1 MTGSAFG
8 AAVSTALTAA
18 INWVFALYYGRKF
31 VRIEIKFSKHIGMF
45 FLLIIESIVMI
56 YMSNTFICIIILI
69 VIFSM
74 NTQNCGLVLEKVKQ
88 NMKKINTNRG

>member
-1 MTGSAFG
+1 MRKRYGKANGGSDPRRDPVQSAAVCPAAVSG

-45 FLLIIESIVMI
+45 F
-56 YMSNTFICIIILI
+56 C
-69 VIFSM
+69 
-74 NTQNCGLVLEKVKQ
+74 
-88 NMKKINTNRG
+88 